1 MITKKIMLIGC
12 LLLAGCQ
19 TVPEVMVPVVDDQPK
34 NEARIFIRPHY
45 VSLGGNFVA
54 IFMGGGTTPFTVSLF
69 DVTGDPVYLGK
80 LKSPGV
86 LRHLREKMFVYDT
99 APGKKILMLHMKKY
113 DGGDFI
119 DFLEVETDAGSLS
132 YVNISQHGMYD
143 RPYFRSNNFN
153 SRVARE
159 CTYSSNISKEK
170 LSQIFGAEQYD
181 SIEKDKGFCV
191 RLANYTTSNKVA
203 LVNAWPGDLAKES
216 VQNLK
221 AKYYSRWIE
230 LSKKGPPYDLT
241 SDAIKTDEKK

>member
-1 MITKKIMLIGC
+1 MIIKKLMLTAC

-19 TVPEVMVPVVDDQPK
+19 TVPEVIVPVVDDQSK

-45 VSLGGNFVA
+45 VPLGGNFVA
-54 IFMGGGTTPFTVSLF
+54 ILMGGGTTPFAVSLF
-69 DVTGDPVYLGK
+69 DVTEEPVYLGK
-80 LKSPGV
+80 LNSPGV
-86 LRHLREKMFVYDT
+86 LRHFREKMFVYDT
-99 APGKKILMLHMKKY
+99 APGKKILMLHMKKF

-119 DFLEVETDAGSLS
+119 DFLELDTDPGSLS
-132 YVNISQHGMYD
+132 YVNISQYGLYD

-159 CTYSSNISKEK
+159 CTYSSNISNEK
-170 LSQIFGAEQYD
+170 LSQIFGSEQYKG
-181 SIEKDKGFCV
+181 IGQDKNFCFQ
-191 RLANYTTSNKVA
+191 LANHTTSNKVA
-203 LVNAWPGDLAKES
+203 LVNAWSGDLTKES